1 VKSRVLVPLD
11 GTVLAEQ
18 AIPVAAAV
26 ARCTGAELHPV
37 LVHLTDYFRDLG
49 IAPTTIPDADRVL
62 ALRENEYLASIAERL
77 SAEGVRA
84 HPPVLLHGDLP
95 DAVVQHVRGL
105 AIDGVVMTTHG
116 RGALERL
123 LAPSV
128 ADGLRHRLALPMILV
143 RVDPDQE
150 SDGGP
155 AFEPSMRTVLVALD
169 GSADAES
176 ALEEALTLCGRQG
189 RYVLVRVVSLPPLL
203 STVYLPHATILR
215 HRDEEHL
222 RGEAAQYLS
231 RIEEQVRARAAR
243 VESRIGVHSR
253 PGHLIVR
260 AAQEVGAD
268 LIAVGS
274 HGHGKLR
281 EALFGSVTRD
291 VIKESRVPVLV
302 TPALD

>member
-1 VKSRVLVPLD
+1 MKSKILVPLD

-18 AIPVAAAV
+18 AISVAVSV

-49 IAPTTIPDADRVL
+49 LAPTSVPEGDRVL

-77 SAEGVRA
+77 SVEGIRMQ
-84 HPPVLLHGDLP
+84 PPVVLHGEVP
-95 DAVVQHVRGL
+95 DAVVQHVTGTG
-105 AIDGVVMTTHG
+105 IDGVVMTTHG
-116 RGALERL
+116 RGAIERL
-123 LAPSV
+123 LEPSV
-128 ADGLRHRLALPMILV
+128 AEGLRHRLAIPMILV
-143 RVDPDQE
+143 QVDPEQDVD
-150 SDGGP
+150 SVL
-155 AFEPSMRTVLVALD
+155 PSVTAMRTVLVALD

-176 ALEEALTLCGRQG
+176 ALDEALSICGAQG
-189 RYVLVRVVSLPPLL
+189 KYVLLRVVSLPPLL

-222 RGEAAQYLS
+222 KAEAAEYLKAV
-231 RIEEQVRARAAR
+231 EERVRSRARA
-243 VESRIGVHSR
+243 VESRLGVHSR

-260 AAQEVGAD
+260 AAQEVSAD

-274 HGHGKLR
+274 RGHGKLR

-291 VIKESRVPVLV
+291 VLKESQVPVLV
-302 TPALD
+302 TPGSE